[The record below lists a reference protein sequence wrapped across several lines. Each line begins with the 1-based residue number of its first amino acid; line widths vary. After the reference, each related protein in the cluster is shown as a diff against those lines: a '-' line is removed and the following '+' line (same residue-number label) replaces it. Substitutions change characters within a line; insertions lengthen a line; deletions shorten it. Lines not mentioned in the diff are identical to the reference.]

1 MGWVVAAAAV
11 WLVLAV
17 LGALLIGRGIRI
29 ADEKAAGSAAAR
41 PTGAPNFVVDV
52 HAEPI
57 TTGGAADPPSPRPT
71 TSRPP
76 AAAPS
81 ARPTVPRARRRLV
94 PGSSR
99 GANRTPSSRDAG
111 AA

>member
-1 MGWVVAAAAV
+1 MGWVVAAVAL

-17 LGALLIGRGIRI
+17 LAALLIGRGIRI
-29 ADEKAAGSAAAR
+29 ADEQAAESAAAR
-41 PTGAPNFVVDV
+41 PSGTPNFVVDV

-57 TTGGAADPPSPRPT
+57 ATGGASHPPSPRLSTPHAP
-71 TSRPP
+71 S
-76 AAAPS
+76 AAPS
-81 ARPTVPRARRRLV
+81 ARPTVPRSRRRLV

-99 GANRTPSSRDAG
+99 GASRASSSRDAG